1 MCYPYLTTN
10 LDSIPIARRYR
21 GVAFRFPTDPHRC
34 RVVGTNETRGESRD
48 ADKIHG
54 EKTREERGGRKKEE
68 REKERDDRAAEA
80 ICRDVRRLD
89 GPESVPL
96 GDAVS
101 LLARSRYIPTGS
113 AGMFDFVCEK
123 GEKEGGTMA

>member
-1 MCYPYLTTN
+1 MSTR
-10 LDSIPIARRYR
+10 PIGRRR
-21 GVAFRFPTDPHRC
+21 KRKR
-34 RVVGTNETRGESRD
+34 E
-48 ADKIHG
+48 G
-54 EKTREERGGRKKEE
+54 EKEEEME
-68 REKERDDRAAEA
+68 RERERDDRAAGA
-80 ICRDVRRLD
+80 IRRDVRRLD

-123 GEKEGGTMA
+123 GEKEGTMA

>member
-1 MCYPYLTTN
+1 MPN
-10 LDSIPIARRYR
+10 DESRAFSIRSRSLDVTEGWLFAPQRILII
-21 GVAFRFPTDPHRC
+21 V
-34 RVVGTNETRGESRD
+34 VVGTDETRGESRD
-48 ADKIHG
+48 ADETHR
-54 EKTREERGGRKKEE
+54 EKTKEEERGRKGGKEGK
-68 REKERDDRAAEA
+68 RERDDRAAGV
-80 ICRDVRRLD
+80 IRRDVRRLD

-123 GEKEGGTMA
+123 GEKEGTMA